1 MSTTAIM
8 DSIRQIKLKNKI
20 IFAIVT
26 IAILNVVI
34 GVAFGTKKSKEV
46 WVNMYYNLQQTL
58 KLTYL

>member
-1 MSTTAIM
+1 M
-8 DSIRQIKLKNKI
+8 QIKLKNKI

-26 IAILNVVI
+26 IAILAVVI